1 MNDGRIQEGQVFNY
15 EEPVEVQELPTFADL
30 LQETFSQTID
40 PETGEILPGKPAA
53 KTRKVKAGKTFIE
66 VPEKLD
72 TPQTNFTA
80 TVRPTVDIPTLV
92 EWILAHPGATHAE
105 IGNAYGRPAGWFSTV
120 LVMEEFQEAISPHRA
135 AILNPDITSTI
146 QERFQALLI
155 RSAGILQTKLA
166 VPNPNDLLVLET
178 AKLGVR
184 ALGLGMAGQ
193 QGPAAPPPQSLESLA
208 DRLTN
213 LITSRKKGSA
223 IGHVPAAT
231 EVILDV
237 KVKEV

>member
-1 MNDGRIQEGQVFNY
+1 MNDGLIQNGQVFNY
-15 EEPVEVQELPTFADL
+15 EEQPQQSFADL
-30 LQETFSQTID
+30 LQETFDQKID
-40 PETGEILPGKPAA
+40 QETGEILPAPSKV
-53 KTRKVKAGKTFIE
+53 KKVKAGKTFIE
-66 VPEKLD
+66 VPVQAEPA
-72 TPQTNFTA
+72 PQTNFQVA
-80 TVRPTVDIPTLV
+80 ARPSVDIPQLI
-92 EWILAHPGATHAE
+92 EWILAHPGTTHAE
-105 IGNAYGRPAGWFSTV
+105 ISSAYGRPAGWFSTV
-120 LVMEEFQEAISPHRA
+120 LVMEEFQAAIGPHRA

-155 RSAGILQTKLA
+155 RSAGILQTKLSVA
-166 VPNPNDLLVLET
+166 NPNDLLVLET

-193 QGPAAPPPQSLESLA
+193 QGPAVSAPQSLESIA

-237 KVKEV
+237 KVKEL